1 MNTIRVNF
9 LLVKHSMDR
18 YRKIEADSGINF
30 FEEVGFL
37 RIGQQSDP
45 RLEDINKLANKLKNE
60 GLTINI
66 VDDQYLKDNFSYLR

>member
-60 GLTINI
+60 GLTINT